1 LRLVTVALRELRRVD
16 IIQLPMT
23 VDELIPLHDRE
34 VEVIY
39 EGLLYRGRLIGAD
52 ETDLYLVTTAGSF
65 TLPLA
70 SISSVRAA

>member
-1 LRLVTVALRELRRVD
+1 MML
-16 IIQLPMT
+16 
-23 VDELIPLHDRE
+23 DELTPLHDRE
-34 VEVIY
+34 VEVMY

-70 SISSVRAA
+70 GISSVRAA

>member
-1 LRLVTVALRELRRVD
+1 
-16 IIQLPMT
+16 MT
-23 VDELIPLHDRE
+23 PDELTLLNDRE

-39 EGLLYRGRLIGAD
+39 EGVLYRGRLIGAD

-70 SISSVRAA
+70 SISSVRAV

>member
-1 LRLVTVALRELRRVD
+1 
-16 IIQLPMT
+16 MT
-23 VDELIPLHDRE
+23 LDELTPLHDRE
-34 VEVIY
+34 VEVMY